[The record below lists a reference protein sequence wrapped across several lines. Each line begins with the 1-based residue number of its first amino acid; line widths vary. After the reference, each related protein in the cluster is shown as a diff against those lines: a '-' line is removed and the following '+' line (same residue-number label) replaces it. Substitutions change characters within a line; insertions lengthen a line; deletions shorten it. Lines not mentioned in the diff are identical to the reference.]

1 MHLDSFLSSGQ
12 GSHAGPL
19 HGVSLVLGNHQC
31 PVHTYLPTRLG
42 LVAWGKHLMFSLYLR
57 APEGLHSTTW
67 PQQQSAC
74 NSFLSIMHVNIA
86 DAGKLPAQGLQGIEE
101 GRFGALFSLTL
112 PCLFSTVFF
121 LLKHALH
128 NSPIVRSSKI
138 SHTNE
143 NIL

>member
-1 MHLDSFLSSGQ
+1 
-12 GSHAGPL
+12 
-19 HGVSLVLGNHQC
+19 
-31 PVHTYLPTRLG
+31 
-42 LVAWGKHLMFSLYLR
+42 
-57 APEGLHSTTW
+57 
-67 PQQQSAC
+67 
-74 NSFLSIMHVNIA
+74 MHVNIA
-86 DAGKLPAQGLQGIEE
+86 DAGKLPAEGLQGIEE